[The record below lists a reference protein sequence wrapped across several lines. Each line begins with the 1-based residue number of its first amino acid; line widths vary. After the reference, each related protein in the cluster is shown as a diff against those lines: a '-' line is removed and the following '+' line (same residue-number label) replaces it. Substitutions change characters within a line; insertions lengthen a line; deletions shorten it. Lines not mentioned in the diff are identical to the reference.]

1 MDGTTLTVF
10 VPLNDTVAFPIGAR
24 VHIYNLNAATFTVA
38 GVAGVTLRN
47 GGTVAQYQE
56 VHLRKRDTNE
66 WVMEL

>member
-1 MDGTTLTVF
+1 
-10 VPLNDTVAFPIGAR
+10 
-24 VHIYNLNAATFTVA
+24 VA